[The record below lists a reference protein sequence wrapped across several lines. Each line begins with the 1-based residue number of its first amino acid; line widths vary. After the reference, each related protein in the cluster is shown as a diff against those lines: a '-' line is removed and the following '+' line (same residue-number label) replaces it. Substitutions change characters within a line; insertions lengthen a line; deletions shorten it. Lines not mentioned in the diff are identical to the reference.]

1 MSDPATLHDTAH
13 AVPPPPLT
21 QDVSTVKLVFTL
33 VFAGVIAGVLLV
45 FAFHATL
52 PAIEAHKAEV
62 LRAAIGEVLK
72 GPARYETLYVLPEG
86 ISATLPS
93 GAREKDFEKVFY
105 GFDAQ
110 DTPIGFALVAMGPG
124 FQDQIKL
131 IFGFDPRAGRLLG
144 IKVLE
149 SKETP
154 GLGDKI
160 EKDASFRTQFEGIA
174 APLLGVKKGEK
185 SAENEIE
192 MITGATISSR
202 AVVRNLNQAVTRLQP
217 LLLAY
222 LDAQAKVGTTQE
234 ESNPK
239 ATASTPNRVVPVD
252 ADLRSAA
259 P

>member
-1 MSDPATLHDTAH
+1 MSGNETLRDAVH
-13 AVPPPPLT
+13 AVPPPPV
-21 QDVSTVKLVFTL
+21 QEPDASTSKLVLTL
-33 VFAGVIAGVLLV
+33 AFAGVMAGVLLV
-45 FAFHATL
+45 FAFHATA
-52 PAIEAHKAEV
+52 PAIEARKAAV

-86 ISATLPS
+86 LSATLPT

-110 DTPIGFALVAMGPG
+110 DTPIGFAIVASGPG

-131 IFGFDPRAGRLLG
+131 IFGFDPRANQLLG

-160 EKDASFRTQFEGIA
+160 QRDSFVAQFMGIA
-174 APLLGVKKGEK
+174 LPLIGVKSGKK
-185 SAENEIE
+185 SANNEVE

-202 AVVRNLNQAVTRLQP
+202 AVIRNINQAMTRLQP
-217 LLLAY
+217 LLAAY
-222 LDAQAKVGTTQE
+222 LE
-234 ESNPK
+234 
-239 ATASTPNRVVPVD
+239 
-252 ADLRSAA
+252 ADGQPTHGEPTRDKPSRAAA
-259 P
+259 PPEGAP